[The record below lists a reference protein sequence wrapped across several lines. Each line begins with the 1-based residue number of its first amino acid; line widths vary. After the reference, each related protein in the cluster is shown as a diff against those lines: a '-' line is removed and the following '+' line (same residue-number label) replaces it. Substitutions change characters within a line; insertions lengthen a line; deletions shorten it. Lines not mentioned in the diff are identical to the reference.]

1 MIAVGEVFFEKF
13 YKIPLAFAAY
23 VMYTLSVADVWF
35 CLIYFWL
42 SRQTKEVCLHMKK
55 RRDKISE
62 TDKITIWEYEEKYS
76 SKTDQKKAAGFFSI
90 VVCAIGALIL
100 ACAFSLFKDIYEV
113 NKYAGYA
120 VGVILIVLI
129 IVFFVVPVVKIRRKD
144 RFLVDVTAYNAIK
157 AKKHNAAL
165 RKALADKIVE
175 CYVATTDGSCWY
187 SGERVRILIEAKNS
201 DDNAAI
207 RSALDDIYKKDVKK
221 AVRNII
227 TRCAVKSGAYSAISQ
242 QNTVDALLVTAI
254 NLQMIKDIV
263 FIYGFRPSESH
274 LLSIFGKVLSN
285 SFVAYGLGNVK
296 VGNTVVKT
304 MGDVVRAIP
313 ILGTAISTIVDSTVQ
328 GLGNATLTAIIGHN
342 TVRYLMKEYRLQN
355 ILDDAEI
362 NFTEEDFDETCNEV
376 KKELTVRSASKN
388 KAV

>member
-13 YKIPLAFAAY
+13 YKIPLAFASYA
-23 VMYTLSVADVWF
+23 MYTLSVEDVWF
-35 CLIYFWL
+35 IC
-42 SRQTKEVCLHMKK
+42 QTKEVCLHMKK
-55 RRDKISE
+55 RTDKISE

-120 VGVILIVLI
+120 VGVILIALI
-129 IVFFVVPVVKIRRKD
+129 IVFFVVPVIKIRRKD

-165 RKALADKIVE
+165 RKNLADKIVE
-175 CYVATTDGSCWY
+175 CYVSTTDGSCWY

-362 NFTEEDFDETCNEV
+362 TFTEEDFDETCSEV
-376 KKELTVRSASKN
+376 KKELTARSGAKD